1 MKLLREDLKENRAM
15 EYTGQIRGNVIV
27 LDAAPDLPEGTRVKV
42 VPIPDKAASPL
53 GEMLLSFA
61 GCVRGLPDD
70 MAENHDH
77 YLYGT
82 PKR

>member
-1 MKLLREDLKENRAM
+1 M
-15 EYTGQIRGNVIV
+15 EYIGRVQGNVIV
-27 LDAAPDLPEGTRVKV
+27 LDAAPDLPEGTRVRV
-42 VPIPDKAASPL
+42 VPIPCKAASSL

-61 GCVRGLPDD
+61 GCVHGLPDD

>member
-1 MKLLREDLKENRAM
+1 M

-27 LDAAPDLPEGTRVKV
+27 LDTPADLPEGTRVKV
-42 VPIPDKAASPL
+42 VPVPGKAASSL

-61 GCVRGLPDD
+61 GCVQGLPDD
-70 MAENHDH
+70 VAKNHDH
-77 YLYGT
+77 CLYGT

>member
-1 MKLLREDLKENRAM
+1 M
-15 EYTGQIRGNVIV
+15 EYTGRVQGSVII

-42 VPIPDKAASPL
+42 VPIPGKAASPL

-61 GCVRGLPDD
+61 GCVHGLPDD